1 MIYNG
6 QLDVIIA
13 WPLTENF
20 ITTLNWSANHNYT
33 GTIRTQWHVGDDL
46 AGYVKQVIFH

>member
-20 ITTLNWSANHNYT
+20 IRSMKWKGSEEYIKAQRQLW
-33 GTIRTQWHVGDDL
+33 
-46 AGYVKQVIFH
+46 